1 MLEGQGGTRVCQ
13 ESGGYI
19 SDRLESHVH
28 IRERCIWVISMHY
41 SYSGKSISN
50 YLGLDWD
57 GMYEIN
63 VQTTTIGVV
72 VDTAQC
78 NVRI

>member
-1 MLEGQGGTRVCQ
+1 MLEGQGGTCVCQ

-28 IRERCIWVISMHY
+28 IRKRCTWVISMNY
-41 SYSGKSISN
+41 SYLGKSISN

-63 VQTTTIGVV
+63 VQTTAIGVV
-72 VDTAQC
+72 VDTAQR

>member
-1 MLEGQGGTRVCQ
+1 
-13 ESGGYI
+13 
-19 SDRLESHVH
+19 
-28 IRERCIWVISMHY
+28 MHY